1 VILVDFLVSA
11 VQQTFWVLYEGA
23 LFILI
28 GFAIAGAV
36 HVVLNPDRIVRY
48 LGDRSLKSA
57 ALAALLGAPIPLCSC
72 GVLPTAM
79 LLRRK
84 GASREATLSFLVT
97 TPETGVD
104 SIALT
109 LAFFGPLFAIVRPL
123 AAVATGLVAAF
134 VSLRGRPQ
142 EDAAATEPEPM
153 PEVRGGHR
161 HTGEEADAPLPS
173 NTPFLDRA
181 NAAGR
186 RAVRYA
192 FFELFDEL
200 GFWLT
205 LAILLTGILS
215 ALLPSDFFSR
225 VVPSSFAAMLLMVGL
240 GIPLYVCASAS
251 TPLAALFVTKGASA
265 GAALVFL
272 LVGPA
277 TNAASIA
284 MVARLFGRSFVR
296 VYLGSIIGVA
306 VAAGLLV
313 DLLLPGL
320 GGSVRVGTPQGADYL
335 GILKLIAAVVFAWL
349 LFDSLRRT
357 GLRAGITEVVDNGG
371 AAMGWLRRMR
381 LRTVLASRP
390 VQAFALVWLLATFAG
405 GFRRVPVGER
415 AIVQRFGALAGAPR
429 EPGLAFAA
437 PLIDRVEL
445 VRVDEVRERPIGYRT
460 TRGALTREPLLEEA
474 LYVTADENVI
484 DLHAEAQYRIA
495 DPVRYRLGV
504 ESPADVLSALVRAR
518 LVEAMASR
526 PIDFVYTNDRAE
538 VEGWLLQRVRRDVDQ
553 AGLGVDVLAVRL
565 LDVHAPAAVHD
576 AFRDVA
582 SAHEDRLTT
591 IHQANEYAGGLVAV
605 ARGEAARVIGEAEAQ
620 ASQRLAQA
628 TGAASAFTALAA
640 EHKRAPRLTEDRLY
654 FETAERVLPGARKIV
669 RPTAGTTKGYELWL
683 RGNGTPT
690 VFPLPPAPGSVPNAP
705 SPPPVPPRLEEG
717 PR

>member
-1 VILVDFLVSA
+1 VILVDLLGSA

-36 HVVLNPDRIVRY
+36 HVILNPDRIVRH

-72 GVLPTAM
+72 GVLPTAL

-123 AAVATGLVAAF
+123 AAVATGLVAAIA
-134 VSLRGRPQ
+134 SLRGRAQ
-142 EDAAATEPEPM
+142 GDEAATEPEPM
-153 PEVRGGHR
+153 PGRPGQHEHAGD
-161 HTGEEADAPLPS
+161 EADGPPPS
-173 NTPFLDRA
+173 SPSSLDRA
-181 NAAGR
+181 RAAGR
-186 RAVRYA
+186 HAVHYA
-192 FFELFDEL
+192 FVELFDEL

-215 ALLPSDFFSR
+215 ALLPADFFSR
-225 VVPSSFAAMLLMVGL
+225 VVPSSFTAMLLMVVL

-296 VYLGSIIGVA
+296 TYLGSIIGVA
-306 VAAGLLV
+306 VAAGVLL
-313 DLLLPGL
+313 DLLLPDL
-320 GGSVRVGTPQGADYL
+320 GSSVRVGTPEGPDYL
-335 GILKLIAAVVFAWL
+335 GVLKLVAAVVFAWL

-357 GLRAGITEVVDNGG
+357 GLRPGLAELAANARAAAGW
-371 AAMGWLRRMR
+371 ARR
-381 LRTVLASRP
+381 LRLRAVLASRP
-390 VQAFALVWLLATFAG
+390 VQAVALLWLLATCAG
-405 GFRRVPVGER
+405 GFWRVPVGER
-415 AIVQRFGALAGAPR
+415 AIVQRFGALTGAPR

-437 PLIDRVEL
+437 PLVDRVDL

-460 TRGALTREPLLEEA
+460 TGGALTREPLLEEA

-484 DLHAEAQYRIA
+484 DLHAEVQYRVA

-504 ESPADVLSALVRAR
+504 ESPGDVLAALVRAR

-526 PIDFVYTNDRAE
+526 PIDFVYTSDRAE
-538 VEGWLLQRVRRDVDQ
+538 VEGWLFQRVRRDVGQ
-553 AGLGVDVLAVRL
+553 AALGVDVLAVRL

-591 IHQANEYAGGLVAV
+591 IHQANEYAAGVVAV
-605 ARGEAARVIGEAEAQ
+605 ARGEAERVIGEAEGQ
-620 ASQRLAQA
+620 ASERLAQA

-640 EHKRAPRLTEDRLY
+640 EHKRAPRLTEERLY
-654 FETAERVLPGARKIV
+654 LETAERVLPGARKIV
-669 RPTAGTTKGYELWL
+669 RSTAGAAKGYELWL
-683 RGNGTPT
+683 RGNGMPT
-690 VFPLPPAPGSVPNAP
+690 VFPPLG
-705 SPPPVPPRLEEG
+705 EG
-717 PR
+717 P